1 MSSVT
6 QVPLRPLK
14 RGALAKLWLGLLL
27 LIAAA
32 LLLAWAG
39 AGQTGGVRVKTLA
52 PGSGPTIT
60 ADDGVLIEYEGKL
73 DDGTVFDSSAG
84 RGPAF
89 FPVGGVVPGF
99 SQALQKMQKG
109 GRYEF
114 TLPSDLAYGDTPP
127 AARSRPAP
135 TCTSPFRCWKLRRWR
150 TSCAARRAPAR
161 AVSPGSEPPPLSPPG
176 GSG

>member
-1 MSSVT
+1 MSVS

-14 RGALAKLWLGLLL
+14 RGTVAKLWLGILL
-27 LIAAA
+27 LIAAG

-39 AGQTGGVRVKTLA
+39 AGSTASVRVKTVQA
-52 PGSGPTIT
+52 GSGPIIS
-60 ADDGVLIEYEGKL
+60 AEDGVLVEYEGKL
-73 DDGTVFDSSAG
+73 DDGTVFDTSTG

-114 TLPSDLAYGDTPP
+114 TLPSELAYGESPP
-127 AARSRPAP
+127 
-135 TCTSPFRCWKLRRWR
+135 
-150 TSCAARRAPAR
+150 
-161 AVSPGSEPPPLSPPG
+161 PGSTIPPNADLHFTVHVLEVAPMDQIMRGAQGAGAGAGAGAAGGGPPG
-176 GSG
+176 L

>member
-1 MSSVT
+1 MSTVT

-14 RGALAKLWLGLLL
+14 RGALAKLWFGLFLL
-27 LIAAA
+27 VAAA

-39 AGQTGGVRVKTLA
+39 AGQSAGVRVKTIDA
-52 PGSGPTIT
+52 GSGPVIT
-60 ADDGVLIEYEGKL
+60 KDDGVLIEYEGKL
-73 DDGTVFDSSAG
+73 EDGTVFDTSAG

-114 TLPSDLAYGDTPP
+114 TLPAKLGYGDSPP
-127 AARSRPAP
+127 AG
-135 TCTSPFRCWKLRRWR
+135 SPI
-150 TSCAARRAPAR
+150 
-161 AVSPGSEPPPLSPPG
+161 PPG
-176 GSG
+176 ADLHFTVHVLEVAPMEAIMRGAQGGAGGGQPGL

>member
-1 MSSVT
+1 MSSAT
-6 QVPLRPLK
+6 QVPLRPLE
-14 RGALAKLWLGLLL
+14 RGSLAKLWLGILL
-27 LIAAA
+27 LIGAA
-32 LLLAWAG
+32 LLLAAAG
-39 AGQTGGVRVKTLA
+39 AGQTGGVQVKTLA

-73 DDGTVFDSSAG
+73 DDGTVFDTSAG

-127 AARSRPAP
+127 AG
-135 TCTSPFRCWKLRRWR
+135 SPI
-150 TSCAARRAPAR
+150 
-161 AVSPGSEPPPLSPPG
+161 PPG
-176 GSG
+176 ADLHFTVQVLEVAPMEDIMRGAQGGGTGGQPGL

>member
-1 MSSVT
+1 MSA
-6 QVPLRPLK
+6 RK
-14 RGALAKLWLGLLL
+14 FALGMLTAT
-27 LIAAA
+27 
-32 LLLAWAG
+32 LLLASAG

-127 AARSRPAP
+127 AG
-135 TCTSPFRCWKLRRWR
+135 SPI
-150 TSCAARRAPAR
+150 
-161 AVSPGSEPPPLSPPG
+161 PPG
-176 GSG
+176 ADLHFTVQVLEVAPMEDIMRGAQGAGAGGQPGL